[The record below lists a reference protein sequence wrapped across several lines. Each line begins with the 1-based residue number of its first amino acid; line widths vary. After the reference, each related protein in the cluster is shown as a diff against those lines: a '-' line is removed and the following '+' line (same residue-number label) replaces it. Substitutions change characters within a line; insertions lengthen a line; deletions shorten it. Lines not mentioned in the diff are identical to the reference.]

1 MECFNK
7 GKLEVCNGEDIK
19 SVQLRSEG
27 NKFDGDIVEYCKGCR
42 SANSG
47 LFKLVKDTPGGKDE
61 KKPTKVTSTEIRE
74 YLKYFFTEDEIRN
87 LGKEMAQATIQA
99 NEAEEQK
106 KAAMAG
112 IEAVKKAVQSKKYHV
127 VILDEANILAHFK
140 IIDIKY
146 LLEII
151 DNKPDDV
158 ELILTGR
165 NAPHEFIKRAD
176 LVTEMKE
183 VKHYYK
189 KGIQARIGIEK

>member
-106 KAAMAG
+106 KAAMAEFKDK
-112 IEAVKKAVQSKKYHV
+112 IEKHLLVARQASRFISNGY
-127 VILDEANILAHFK
+127 EMRNI
-140 IIDIKY
+140 DC
-146 LLEII
+146 
-151 DNKPDDV
+151 
-158 ELILTGR
+158 
-165 NAPHEFIKRAD
+165 IKRIDYANET
-176 LVTEMKE
+176 VTITRKDTGE
-183 VKHYYK
+183 VVEERKIHDSER
-189 KGIQARIGIEK
+189 QMSF